1 MNPVVKRNKYKPRQ
15 LVYSTP
21 YGELF
26 NGDSEKILKSE
37 FFEKYK
43 NKIELI
49 FTSPPF
55 PLITKKSYGNEMDD
69 KYIEWL
75 SDFAPVFRNLL
86 TSSGSV
92 VIELGNTW
100 EKNKPFMSLTIYKA
114 LMTFLENGN
123 FNFCQEFINYN
134 PTSLPSPIHW
144 VNIKKIRVKDS
155 FTRIWWMS
163 KNQKTK
169 ANNRR
174 ILVPYSDAMRKL
186 LNTQSYNSGKRPSQ
200 YTIGEKSF
208 LKDNGGAIP
217 PNIFTESQKFNNF
230 LTIKPTFHNGYNKVC
245 KLAKIKVHPARMSPV
260 IPEFF
265 IKFLTNEKD
274 IVLDPFAGSNT
285 TGNVAE
291 ILKRKWLS
299 VEKDET
305 FASSSIVKFNNIQHM
320 KKNKYLKYK
329 KQLNKTG

>member
-21 YGELF
+21 YGKLF

-55 PLITKKSYGNEMDD
+55 PLITKKSYGNEIDD
-69 KYIEWL
+69 KYIKWL

-86 TSSGSV
+86 TSTGSV

-114 LMTFLENGN
+114 LMTFLENGK

-134 PTSLPSPIHW
+134 PASLPSPVQW
-144 VNIKKIRVKDS
+144 VNIEKIRVKDS
-155 FTRIWWMS
+155 FKRIWWMS
-163 KNQKTK
+163 KNLKTK

-174 ILVPYSDAMRKL
+174 ILVPYSDAMKKL
-186 LNTQSYNSGKRPSQ
+186 LNAQSYNSGKRPSQ

-208 LKDNGGAIP
+208 LKDNGGSIP
-217 PNIFTESQKFNNF
+217 PNIFSEYQKFNNF
-230 LTIKPTFHNGYNKVC
+230 LTVKPTFQNNYNEVC
-245 KLAKIKVHPARMSPV
+245 KLAKIKVHPARMSPI

-265 IKFLTNEKD
+265 IKFLTNEND
-274 IVLDPFAGSNT
+274 IILDPFAGSNT
-285 TGNVAE
+285 TGDVAE

-299 VEKDET
+299 IEKDET
-305 FASSSIVKFNNIQHM
+305 FALSSIVKFNKIKQM
-320 KKNKYLKYK
+320 KRNRFFKYK
-329 KQLNKTG
+329 KKLRNTG